1 MSKRTAITF
10 WTAVA
15 VAVLSLGGGIA
26 TARQVLAG
34 DTVGDYV
41 ALSLAL
47 IGLAAALLVAGRIVF
62 VWAGVQRRA
71 RRS

>member
-1 MSKRTAITF
+1 MSKRTTMVF

-15 VAVLSLGGGIA
+15 TAVLLLGGGIA

-34 DTVGDYV
+34 GTVGDYV

-47 IGLAAALLVAGRIVF
+47 IGVAAALLVASRIVF
-62 VWAGVQRRA
+62 VWAGVQHRA